1 LAQMNDQIRVLVT
14 GSDGFVGRNL
24 VPYLA
29 SQGYK
34 VIAASRAAIDF
45 EDPNIVAVRLPDL
58 SAPCDWRPLLQQ
70 CDAVVHLA
78 GIAHQFAADDL
89 YDLVNHRATA
99 ALADAA
105 FRFGTNHLV
114 FVSSIAAQS
123 GPSSDHELTEDEPPR
138 PNSPYGRSK
147 LAAERAVRA
156 AGVSFTILRPVVIHG
171 EGEKGNFAT
180 LYRISRLPIPLPFGK
195 LTARRSV
202 LSIENFNSAV
212 GTALGNSH
220 ARGETF
226 ILSDPTPVTVA
237 DLVASHRASL
247 GRSSWLLP
255 IPERW
260 LELSLKAVGQSATWE
275 RLGRSQVANPSK
287 FIAIGWDPSEPSRVR
302 PQSGADVLA

>member
-1 LAQMNDQIRVLVT
+1 
-14 GSDGFVGRNL
+14 
-24 VPYLA
+24 
-29 SQGYK
+29 
-34 VIAASRAAIDF
+34 
-45 EDPNIVAVRLPDL
+45 
-58 SAPCDWRPLLQQ
+58 
-70 CDAVVHLA
+70 
-78 GIAHQFAADDL
+78 
-89 YDLVNHRATA
+89 
-99 ALADAA
+99 
-105 FRFGTNHLV
+105 
-114 FVSSIAAQS
+114 
-123 GPSSDHELTEDEPPR
+123 
-138 PNSPYGRSK
+138 
-147 LAAERAVRA
+147 
-156 AGVSFTILRPVVIHG
+156 
-171 EGEKGNFAT
+171 
-180 LYRISRLPIPLPFGK
+180 
-195 LTARRSV
+195 V